1 MLLLLLGC
9 AVHRAP
15 APSSADAAATPQPA
29 PAATSPG
36 GTQTGGL
43 GARGAVGTWSEPPPE
58 AATAPGAAVGGDAVI
73 LGALDKAVI
82 DEVVRRDMSRLRYC
96 YQREL
101 AKLPTLSG
109 SVTVKFVVSSTG
121 TVSSAS
127 TGTTTLG
134 NAEVEGCLNARFMEL
149 VFPRPAGGGIAI
161 VKYPFEFMLH

>member
-9 AVHRAP
+9 AVHRAA
-15 APSSADAAATPQPA
+15 APSSADVSSTSQPA
-29 PAATSPG
+29 P
-36 GTQTGGL
+36 
-43 GARGAVGTWSEPPPE
+43 GALGTWSEPPPG

-73 LGALDKAVI
+73 LGALDKAAI

-127 TGTTTLG
+127 TGSTTLG